1 MIDIKNFQQ
10 MMDGLDKEL
19 AKFKNGS
26 DKFVTVGIH
35 EAAGNVESG
44 DLTMAS
50 LGATHHFGATINH
63 PGGTDYG
70 YATKADEK
78 AKRVR
83 FLKSGSGA
91 FKVIGKTE
99 PHKITI
105 PARPWLDVGVI
116 SGVKEYINALED
128 LQPESIEQ
136 ALEIVGI
143 EATASVKQYMR
154 DLQTPPNARSTVKK
168 KGSSNPLIDTG
179 EMLGSVD
186 FAITSEKPE
195 EGL

>member
-19 AKFKNGS
+19 VKFKNGS

-35 EAAGNVESG
+35 EAAGNIES
-44 DLTMAS
+44 DELTMAS

-63 PGGTDYG
+63 PGGTNYG
-70 YATKADEK
+70 YVTKADALAGK
-78 AKRVR
+78 VR
-83 FLKSGSGA
+83 FMKENAG
-91 FKVIGKTE
+91 FMVIGKTK
-99 PHKITI
+99 PHRIVI

-116 SGVKEYINALED
+116 SGVKEYTNALED
-128 LQPESIEQ
+128 LQPESIEE
-136 ALEIVGI
+136 ALEIVGV

-179 EMLGSVD
+179 EMLNSVD